1 MADDV
6 IYKHNLAQP
15 SYLVDF
21 TRKLTGDTSLASAAV
36 SSIAKS
42 DGVALTVS
50 DLTDTVTVSG
60 MVATIP
66 FKAFGVNGEDYR
78 LTITGTGT
86 TTAKVATFILEARL
100 RNSMAGVV

>member
-15 SYLVDF
+15 SYQVDF
-21 TRKLTGDTSLASAAV
+21 TRKLPSDTTLSSAAV

-42 DGVALTVS
+42 DGVALTVT
-50 DLTDTVTVSG
+50 DLTETVTVSG

-66 FKAFGVNGEDYR
+66 FKAFGVDGEDYR
-78 LTITGTGT
+78 LTIRGTGT
-86 TTAKVATFILEARL
+86 TTAKVETFVLEVRL